1 MIQTAEIREIV
12 ANASAERQPVSDK
25 LTPLDIESILSYG
38 VGRWQREFVW
48 PVSWLDFLELEK
60 KTRGVLNRHLSTA
73 RNEALRNL
81 ILIDY
86 KIFIEYAN
94 FLHTLLVLKK
104 AGAPPLISQ
113 ASGYLK
119 GMIDNEVPGEKIIA
133 IPKIKKIFFLKYWLR
148 YVVLFLKNNK
158 FRLYNPAMP
167 NVYLLDESHSRYTI
181 EHLQRKY
188 LGNIFTVS
196 FSRLYQASEKYKVSQ
211 EEYFEID
218 VLVKSIVAEVLAL
231 AVRYDVA
238 LSLKQYEYLV
248 SFSRNLF
255 VSTYELFKSVEKQ
268 IAKKNI
274 KHLFIG
280 SNNSLISRIISV
292 AVRQEGGKVY
302 GFTHGEP
309 LIYDW
314 DKISWLELTLNDEYF
329 EYTRRLASTL
339 QRTTNLFPPPNGN
352 RVEIKNLATDF
363 FKKIY
368 RNSKTASTPIQIKKV
383 MFVANE
389 YVREGYLSQVS
400 SFPNPIQL
408 DFELKLMRILLN
420 AEFEVLYKRH
430 PGGALKGKT
439 IDFFPKQVQ
448 VIDSPFEEVLH
459 DADLFIFSHSRTS
472 TFGPALCTNKPIIIL
487 DGGWE
492 SFHPEV
498 RKDLEK
504 RCVFVKAEFVDNRI
518 NIDEAELLR
527 AIGDSKER
535 VTTEFYELYLKN

>member
-1 MIQTAEIREIV
+1 MIQTAEIRKMV
-12 ANASAERQPVSDK
+12 VDASAERQPVSDK

-48 PVSWLDFLELEK
+48 PLSWLDFLKLEK
-60 KTRGVLNRHLSTA
+60 ETREILNHHLNTA
-73 RNEALRNL
+73 RNEALKNL

-113 ASGYLK
+113 ASQYLK
-119 GMIDNEVPGEKIIA
+119 GMIDNEVPGEKIIV
-133 IPKIKKIFFLKYWLR
+133 IPQIQKIFFLKYWLR
-148 YVVLFLKNNK
+148 YVVLSLRNNK
-158 FRLYNPAMP
+158 FRPYNPVMP
-167 NVYLLDESHSRYTI
+167 KVYLLDESHSRYTI
-181 EHLQRKY
+181 EYLQRKH
-188 LGNIFTVS
+188 LGNILTVT

-218 VLVKSIVAEVLAL
+218 VLVNSIVAEVLKL
-231 AVRYDVA
+231 AVRYDVE
-238 LSLKQYEYLV
+238 LSLKQYDYLV

-255 VSTYELFKSVEKQ
+255 VATYELLKSVEKQ

-292 AVRQEGGKVY
+292 VVRQKGGRVY

-314 DKISWLELTLNDEYF
+314 DKVSWLELSLNDEYF
-329 EYTRRLASTL
+329 EYTKRLASTL
-339 QRTTNLFPPPNGN
+339 QCTMNLFPPPNGN
-352 RVEIKNLATDF
+352 RVEIRDLATDF
-363 FKKIY
+363 FKKNY
-368 RNSKTASTPIQIKKV
+368 RTSKTASTPKQIKKV

-408 DFELKLMRILLN
+408 DFELKLVRILLN

-430 PGGALKGKT
+430 PGGVLKGKT

-492 SFHPEV
+492 SFHPGI

-504 RCVFVKAEFVDNRI
+504 RCVFARAEFIDNRI
-518 NIDEAELLR
+518 CIDEVELLR
-527 AIGDSKER
+527 AIDDSKKR